1 MDGIKKRGQVII
13 LAVIMMFMLIVPAT
27 QAATDVGIV
36 INGQAITFPDQ
47 KPYIDTANRTMVPV
61 RAPMEAIG
69 CIVDWDADKQ
79 QAILTKDGVVAIFT
93 IGSSTYSVNG
103 AARTMDTQAVI
114 AGNRT
119 AFPIRFAAEAMGAT
133 VGWDAETYT
142 VIISTQPTQTGIVQ
156 ATPEQV
162 TALKS
167 YWQESWWEAVCRI
180 SPTTAKHFDDMTAE
194 ETEIAWKMLDTG
206 IIRPGQTF
214 VASKETAC
222 RVMGGAYVVRGYLT
236 IIENG
241 QPKTYAGA
249 VRGEYEDG
257 QYQNVHF
264 YSQNF
269 IGKLADAVPEYRQ
282 DL

>member
-13 LAVIMMFMLIVPAT
+13 LAVIMMFMLVVPAT

-79 QAILTKDGVVAIFT
+79 QAILTKDGVVAVFT
-93 IGSSTYSVNG
+93 IGSGTYTVNG
-103 AARTMDTQAVI
+103 ASRTMDTQAVI

-133 VGWDAETYT
+133 VGWDAQTYT

-162 TALKS
+162 AALKS
-167 YWQESWWEAVCRI
+167 FWQESWWEAVCRI

-194 ETEIAWKMLDTG
+194 EIEIAWKMLDTG

-214 VASKETAC
+214 VASKETTC
-222 RVMGGAYVVRGYLT
+222 RVMGGMYTVRGHLT
-236 IIENG
+236 TIENG
-241 QPKTYAGA
+241 QPKTYTGA
-249 VRGEYEDG
+249 ITGKYENGKYKDVSFSSDN
-257 QYQNVHF
+257 Y
-264 YSQNF
+264 
-269 IGKLADAVPEYRQ
+269 IGKLTDAISEYRQ